1 MIKLRNFLPMLLL
14 GLTTFAITSCDDDD
28 EPEMLDIV
36 DTAIADARFSTLV
49 DALTRAGLVTTLQGD
64 GPFTVFAPTNAAF
77 TAFLTAGGFA
87 SLDDVPVPVLTNIL
101 LNHVVSGKVLST
113 DLTAG
118 YVSTLATEATTG
130 NNISALIGLTGG
142 VFINGSTEV
151 TEADIECT
159 NGAIH
164 VVDEVIAIPSVVDLA
179 IDNGNLFSTLVAAL
193 TRSDLTTDFVGIL
206 SGTGPFTVFAPTDAA
221 FQALLDSEPT
231 WTTLNDIPVATLEAV
246 LSYHVVNGANVL
258 SSTLTNGQVVSTF
271 GGSDFTIN
279 IAGTAVSITDANAGT
294 SNIVAVDVQGGNG
307 VVHVIDA
314 VLLP

>member
-1 MIKLRNFLPMLLL
+1 MLLL

-28 EPEMLDIV
+28 DPEMLDIV

-49 DALTRAGLVTTLQGD
+49 SALTAADLVTTLQGD

-77 TAFLTAGGFA
+77 TAFLTAAGFA

-101 LNHVVSGKVLST
+101 LNHVVSGKVLSS

-159 NGAIH
+159 NGVIH

>member
-1 MIKLRNFLPMLLL
+1 MLLL

-159 NGAIH
+159 NGVIH

>member
-159 NGAIH
+159 NGVIH

>member
-1 MIKLRNFLPMLLL
+1 M
-14 GLTTFAITSCDDDD
+14 
-28 EPEMLDIV
+28 
-36 DTAIADARFSTLV
+36 
-49 DALTRAGLVTTLQGD
+49 
-64 GPFTVFAPTNAAF
+64 
-77 TAFLTAGGFA
+77 
-87 SLDDVPVPVLTNIL
+87 
-101 LNHVVSGKVLST
+101 
-113 DLTAG
+113 
-118 YVSTLATEATTG
+118 
-130 NNISALIGLTGG
+130 
-142 VFINGSTEV
+142 
-151 TEADIECT
+151 
-159 NGAIH
+159 
-164 VVDEVIAIPSVVDLA
+164 VDEVIAIPSVVDLA